1 MHFNSL
7 LEEVSKKKF
16 EEKGKRNEEELDELD
31 EKEPDELVTE
41 ASRPVGEELEVERLI
56 ILLPRLLRGNC
67 WW

>member
-1 MHFNSL
+1 MEAGRSSL
-7 LEEVSKKKF
+7 ATTMS
-16 EEKGKRNEEELDELD
+16 
-31 EKEPDELVTE
+31 DELVTE